1 MSEKLMI
8 FFFNKKNHFYFFFLK
23 TKGTKLINLL
33 IKLLIDNYI
42 EHNLFKICLK
52 KIN

>member
-8 FFFNKKNHFYFFFLK
+8 FFLIKNHFYFFKKK
-23 TKGTKLINLL
+23 TKGIKLINLL